1 MKRNWKGM
9 GKVFVF
15 TFKQKW
21 NTRRWR
27 VATFLIAALLL
38 LLPAGIMGLLELA
51 SGGGN
56 TSSANPVTQ
65 VFLADETGTAP
76 VDWNQLNALGT
87 EGYTE
92 IQYTV
97 CDTPQQAL
105 QQAEQVPSG
114 AVLLVEQGDSG
125 LSLTLLR
132 PENAAYDTEE
142 LSGLEQFLSQSSSL
156 ILAQKA
162 GLDASQL
169 QSLSAQV
176 ESTRQVQG
184 EDGQT
189 LTPQQQQLETVRMV
203 FSMALPFVLMMAL
216 YFMVLFYGQGVANNV
231 LMEKKRQADGHSAA
245 GGETHHPG
253 AGQGV
258 CPSLHQPVP
267 ALLVGGGAGGG
278 LWPGLCLG

>member
-9 GKVFVF
+9 GKVFAF

-27 VATFLIAALLL
+27 VATFLIAALLI

-65 VFLADETGTAP
+65 VFVADETGTAS

-97 CDTPQQAL
+97 CDNPQQAL

-142 LSGLEQFLSQSSSL
+142 LSGLEQFFSQSSSL

-189 LTPQQQQLETVRMV
+189 LTPQQ
-203 FSMALPFVLMMAL
+203 
-216 YFMVLFYGQGVANNV
+216 
-231 LMEKKRQADGHSAA
+231 
-245 GGETHHPG
+245 
-253 AGQGV
+253 
-258 CPSLHQPVP
+258 
-267 ALLVGGGAGGG
+267 
-278 LWPGLCLG
+278 